1 MMMENVSKGMGKIVA
16 AAWQDQ
22 AFLNQ
27 LKSDPIA
34 VMKQHGIDVAAGV
47 QVEVVESQPN
57 EFVLVLPEMVKG
69 ELDGEHLAAVA
80 GGGTNGSAGTAST
93 MACPVSTAASAATA
107 GSAGK

>member
-1 MMMENVSKGMGKIVA
+1 MENVSKGMGKIVA

-69 ELDGEHLAAVA
+69 ELDDEHLAAVPGA
-80 GGGTNGSAGTAST
+80 GAQCLGSVG
-93 MACPVSTAASAATA
+93 CPVSTVSSN
-107 GSAGK
+107 GSALCSPIDLS